1 MARHRQDGT
10 FIRAREIDVNGFTS
24 FDILRALV
32 KTGQIITTQ
41 TCEGI
46 ETGVVIKK
54 YPFIMRLGRGKKRW
68 TAMYTEV
75 VREGDRND

>member
-1 MARHRQDGT
+1 MARHRKDGL

-24 FDILRALV
+24 LDILRARV

-41 TCEGI
+41 TSDGI